1 VRVLIVAEEGRV
13 VQKQWR
19 GWGKGEECTDR
30 SAEVFGSDVVEHL
43 DLTDHLFV
51 PSKLTSLRF
60 VMPSVLKQQQI
71 DWSLSS
77 LWNLRGNRYEIVTQ
91 VMERKEREE

>member
-1 VRVLIVAEEGRV
+1 V
-13 VQKQWR
+13 VQKQLR
-19 GWGKGEECTDR
+19 GWGKGGECMDR
-30 SAEVFGSDVVEHL
+30 SVEVFGSDVVEHL

-51 PSKLTSLRF
+51 PLKLTSLRF
-60 VMPSVLKQQQI
+60 VMPSVLKQQRI